1 MKISFFSVSDS
12 IEKELGNAYTDR
24 SGTAL
29 LNCKAAGLIPGKEGK
44 LQFKVSFSGNKS
56 MEAAEEVVAVKRAS
70 LVITPVKED
79 SVLSVQLKLIDIST
93 GEETAIPQADLSVFV
108 KRLFNPLKL
117 GEGKTDEN
125 GEASVEIPNNLPEMQ
140 RVI

>member
-1 MKISFFSVSDS
+1 
-12 IEKELGNAYTDR
+12 
-24 SGTAL
+24 
-29 LNCKAAGLIPGKEGK
+29 
-44 LQFKVSFSGNKS
+44 